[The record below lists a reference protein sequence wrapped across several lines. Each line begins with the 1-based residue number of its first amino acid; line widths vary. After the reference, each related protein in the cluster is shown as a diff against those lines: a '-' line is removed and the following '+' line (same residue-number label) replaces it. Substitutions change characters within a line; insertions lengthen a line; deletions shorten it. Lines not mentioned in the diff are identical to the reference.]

1 MLSREVVKLCFTDI
15 GNNNTDPRILHDTAR
30 AQVATYYLVWLQY
43 IMASGRMAS
52 LGSKALSSLI
62 TPQGH

>member
-30 AQVATYYLVWLQY
+30 AQVATYYLGLATIHHGQRPHGFSWL
-43 IMASGRMAS
+43 
-52 LGSKALSSLI
+52 
-62 TPQGH
+62 